1 MGAIT
6 ISRTGLSG
14 SVTIADAKITENM
27 RLFGKAT
34 TEGFSQMTNQQKAD
48 AIAAELYAH
57 VKRVAWIEKQNELRA
72 ARQAEDEAALN
83 EL

>member
-14 SVTIADAKITENM
+14 SITIADAKITENM
-27 RLFGKAT
+27 RLFGRAT
-34 TEGFSQMTNQQKAD
+34 IEGFAEMTNQQKAD
-48 AIAAELYAH
+48 AVAAELYAY
-57 VKRVAWIEKQNELRA
+57 VRKVAWQERQKELRA
-72 ARQAEDEAALN
+72 ARTAEDEAALN